1 MKIFLIIVISGFAIY
16 LLLKIVLYIYRPF
29 YLAKL
34 IREIQSKYDNL
45 LIILNKDI
53 ELEVG
58 NLKQWES
65 GDDVMRLVYHDSS
78 EFQERITK
86 ANDLKLRE
94 QNNYE
99 KFIRLRERFVSNY
112 EKLAEAIVT
121 YGRYLD
127 IKLKQDEMAT
137 AFSMAGASEVM
148 SFEERL
154 SIATEFK
161 IASEEWERKLDNL
174 LKS

>member
-1 MKIFLIIVISGFAIY
+1 MKIFLIIVIAGFAIY
-16 LLLKIVLYIYRPF
+16 LLLKIALYIYRPF
-29 YLAKL
+29 YLATL
-34 IREIQSKYDNL
+34 LREIQSKYDNFM
-45 LIILNKDI
+45 IILNKDI
-53 ELEVG
+53 ESEVS

-65 GDDVMRLVYHDSS
+65 GDDVMRRLYNDRGQ
-78 EFQERITK
+78 FQERITK
-86 ANDLKLRE
+86 ANELKLHE

-137 AFSMAGASEVM
+137 AFSMAGASESM
-148 SFEERL
+148 SFEERF